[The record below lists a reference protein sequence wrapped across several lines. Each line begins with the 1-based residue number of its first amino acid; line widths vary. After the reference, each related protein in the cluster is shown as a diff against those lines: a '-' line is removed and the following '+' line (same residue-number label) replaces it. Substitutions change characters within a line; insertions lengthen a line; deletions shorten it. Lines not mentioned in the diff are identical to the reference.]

1 MGLSSGGLFPPTIPF
16 LHRYSLYSPATTPAG
31 TLRVGHWRSLR
42 GCATIPSCGSSDTQS
57 LTPGVRALQ
66 VCVSSGT
73 VWLSRSFAMY
83 VDFSTFQKQ
92 NCYSKGN
99 TNFSAPNSHSI
110 FLSRI
115 FFLKFFVE
123 LHGES
128 QLELF
133 ESCFPSRRASD
144 RITPSSC
151 GNLCPSLLG
160 GLFCSCVFQWKLWQ
174 SGLRV

>member
-1 MGLSSGGLFPPTIPF
+1 
-16 LHRYSLYSPATTPAG
+16 
-31 TLRVGHWRSLR
+31 
-42 GCATIPSCGSSDTQS
+42 
-57 LTPGVRALQ
+57 
-66 VCVSSGT
+66 
-73 VWLSRSFAMY
+73 MY

-133 ESCFPSRRASD
+133 ESCFPAGVLQIALLPPLVETSALVSLEVFFA
-144 RITPSSC
+144 PVCFGESC
-151 GNLCPSLLG
+151 GNLGYAFRSSMCKSVPCLVGKKKNTLILNKYQASEI
-160 GLFCSCVFQWKLWQ
+160 FV
-174 SGLRV
+174 